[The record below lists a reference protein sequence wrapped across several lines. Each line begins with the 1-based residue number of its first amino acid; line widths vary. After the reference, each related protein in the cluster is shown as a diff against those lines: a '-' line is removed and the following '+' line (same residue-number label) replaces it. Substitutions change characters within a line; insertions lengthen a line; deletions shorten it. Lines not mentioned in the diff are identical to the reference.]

1 MPVESV
7 ESQPQDSPY
16 FHEPL
21 GNPYRGFPIPTA
33 PTTNSFHILLS
44 VDGCRS
50 LRRNIIAP
58 ASLLSDVIG
67 LTSDSLIDFAGI
79 PKALNRRGAALARPL
94 LLVQFLLLTC
104 VLIVSV
110 AFHSTAHPNGLTPSI
125 AGMIAVS
132 AMACQ
137 FSLLRLAVPGA
148 PSTAVMT
155 GNLTKTVLS
164 LLDTLSLRPV
174 VEDAREQLKKT
185 LQLIVPFFIGCL
197 AGAAALSWLG
207 DWAWSLPVVLA
218 GMALILVPVGQN
230 D

>member
-67 LTSDSLIDFAGI
+67 FTSDSLIDFAGI
-79 PKALNRRGAALARPL
+79 PSGPVVLTFPAFAEQYGQGLSWNRRGLSTDSELA
-94 LLVQFLLLTC
+94 
-104 VLIVSV
+104 
-110 AFHSTAHPNGLTPSI
+110 
-125 AGMIAVS
+125 
-132 AMACQ
+132 
-137 FSLLRLAVPGA
+137 
-148 PSTAVMT
+148 
-155 GNLTKTVLS
+155 
-164 LLDTLSLRPV
+164 
-174 VEDAREQLKKT
+174 EREKR
-185 LQLIVPFFIGCL
+185 
-197 AGAAALSWLG
+197 
-207 DWAWSLPVVLA
+207 
-218 GMALILVPVGQN
+218 
-230 D
+230 